1 MTEIMCTLSGEQ
13 IADPALVNAL
23 ANAGMTAVRINTAH
37 LDGAS
42 SLGRLARGLKALLP
56 KIKILIDTKGPEMRS
71 TVDRELILNEGD
83 ILSIAG
89 CETDGMDNSRCIT
102 VNYPEIH
109 TAVEAGDVIM
119 IDDGKIC
126 VEAVTIDGT
135 NIKARVIRG
144 GVLGAR
150 KGMSIFGKEPDLP
163 AVGIHDLEYIRYACA
178 SDDIDIIAH
187 SFVRRGSDVAA
198 VKEAMGEC
206 AKPVIAKIENPQ
218 GITNLDEIAAEADG
232 LLIARGD
239 LTATLGADAVP
250 EAQAKI
256 AAVARHH
263 CMPLYLATGILPSM
277 MDSTTP
283 SEDDIRRIGIALK
296 QGVDTMLLT
305 NETATGKFP
314 LESVAVLAKAVM
326 MRY

>member
-23 ANAGMTAVRINTAH
+23 ADAGMTAVRINTAH

-83 ILSIAG
+83 IISIAG
-89 CETDGMDNSRCIT
+89 CETDGMDNSQCIT

-150 KGMSIFGKEPDLP
+150 KGMSIFGKDPDLP
-163 AVGIHDLEYIRYACA
+163 AVGIHDLEYIRY
-178 SDDIDIIAH
+178 
-187 SFVRRGSDVAA
+187 
-198 VKEAMGEC
+198 
-206 AKPVIAKIENPQ
+206 
-218 GITNLDEIAAEADG
+218 
-232 LLIARGD
+232 
-239 LTATLGADAVP
+239 
-250 EAQAKI
+250 
-256 AAVARHH
+256 
-263 CMPLYLATGILPSM
+263 
-277 MDSTTP
+277 
-283 SEDDIRRIGIALK
+283 
-296 QGVDTMLLT
+296 
-305 NETATGKFP
+305 
-314 LESVAVLAKAVM
+314 
-326 MRY
+326 